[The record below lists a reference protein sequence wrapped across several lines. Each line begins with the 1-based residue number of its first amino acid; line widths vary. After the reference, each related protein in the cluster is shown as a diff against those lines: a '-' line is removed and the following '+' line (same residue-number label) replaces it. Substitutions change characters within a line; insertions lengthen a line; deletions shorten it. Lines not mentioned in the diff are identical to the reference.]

1 MRRTSRTRKRT
12 CIITTGVERQTSTLL
27 KKSQKGTAES
37 DSRAERPTGHRYA
50 IRGWTETAEF
60 VRGQGACLAVWAT
73 DNLE

>member
-1 MRRTSRTRKRT
+1 MHNNYGSGKTNVDA
-12 CIITTGVERQTSTLL
+12 VE
-27 KKSQKGTAES
+27 KIPNGTAES